1 MEMEEVALVIGQVS
15 KMGFTQSS
23 SNYGHCEMS
32 YKNPHLIH
40 KNLYLWHS
48 LGLIHWKHTRQ

>member
-23 SNYGHCEMS
+23 SNHGHCEMS
-32 YKNPHLIH
+32 YKNP
-40 KNLYLWHS
+40 YLWQS